1 MDRFLI
7 LVGGELHESP
17 RIRQLAGLSY
27 RKIIAGDS
35 GLMWAY
41 RLGIVPDQMLG
52 DFDSV
57 SGSVLEYFLD
67 KKIPHKEYPA
77 RKDYTDSELALS
89 VALDQAGPGDKV
101 VILGGL
107 GGRLDH
113 TLSNI
118 FLLLRGEK
126 ENVDVL
132 LCDGFNEVQLIRGPS
147 VTHWDPMPSIKY
159 FSLIPFEGPARGV
172 TLEGFSYPLDKGCL
186 LPGYTLGNSNE
197 VLEGGGT
204 VTLEEGSLLVVRCAD
219 RKDLYGDRKENE
231 I

>member
-1 MDRFLI
+1 MDRYLI
-7 LVGGELHESP
+7 LVGGELHESV
-17 RIRQLAGLSY
+17 RIRQLVRLPY
-27 RKIIAGDS
+27 RRIIAGDS

-57 SGSVLEYFLD
+57 SGPVLDYFLD
-67 KKIPHKEYPA
+67 KNIPHKEYPT

-89 VALDQAGPGDKV
+89 VALDQAKAGDTIV
-101 VILGGL
+101 MLGGL

-126 ENVDVL
+126 KGVDVL
-132 LCDGFNEVQLIRGPS
+132 LCDGFNEVRLVRGPS
-147 VTHWDPMPSIKY
+147 VTHWEYLPYMKY
-159 FSLIPFEGPARGV
+159 FSLIPFEGPAEGV
-172 TLEGFSYPLDKGCL
+172 TLKDFSYPLENGCL
-186 LPGYTLGNSNE
+186 KPGYTLGNSNE

-204 VTLEEGSLLVVRCAD
+204 LTLRKGSLLVVRCAD
-219 RKDLYGDRKENE
+219 RRDLYGDGKEN
-231 I
+231 